1 MTSFARSLVILLIA
15 IFLAGTLTISTAVPS
30 ANAAATMAA
39 MPMTSGTPD
48 CKSCASHADMAA
60 NCDLTCALSM
70 AAVLVGPVTP
80 VSALSDCRFELA
92 NATASGRAP
101 PPAFTPPRTIILI

>member
-1 MTSFARSLVILLIA
+1 MTSLARSLVILLVA
-15 IFLAGTLTISTAVPS
+15 IFLAGTLRVSAEVPS

-39 MPMTSGTPD
+39 MPMASGTSD
-48 CKSCASHADMAA
+48 CKTCDPHTDMAA
-60 NCDLTCALSM
+60 SCDLTCALSM

-92 NATASGRAP
+92 NATASGLVP
-101 PPAFTPPRTIILI
+101 PPAFTPPRTTILI

>member
-15 IFLAGTLTISTAVPS
+15 IFLAGTLTVSAAVPS

-39 MPMTSGTPD
+39 MPMATGGQV
-48 CKSCASHADMAA
+48 CKTCDPHTDMAA

-70 AAVLVGPVTP
+70 AAVLVGPMTP
-80 VSALSDCRFELA
+80 VSALSNCRCELA
-92 NATASGRAP
+92 NATASGQIP